1 MAQGARLSVLL
12 LVTMLLVAACG
23 GGGGGPQG
31 GATPPPGGV
40 STVSVTESE
49 FKFDPKAMT
58 AKAGQVTFQIKN
70 GGSVEHN
77 FIVEGSSIKVEGI
90 QPGQTKNVSTTL
102 AAGTYKVLC
111 TIPGHQEAGMTGT
124 LTVSQ

>member
-1 MAQGARLSVLL
+1 MAQGVRLSVLL
-12 LVTMLLVAACG
+12 LGTALLVAACG

-31 GATPPPGGV
+31 GATPPPAGA
-40 STVSVTESE
+40 STVNVTETE

-58 AKAGQVTFQIKN
+58 AKAGQVTFQVKN
-70 GGSVEHN
+70 AGSVEHN
-77 FIVEGSSIKVEGI
+77 FIVEGTSIKLEGI
-90 QPGQTKNVSTTL
+90 QPGQTKPASTTL

-124 LTVSQ
+124 LTVTQ

>member
-1 MAQGARLSVLL
+1 MVQGVRLSAVVLL
-12 LVTMLLVAACG
+12 TVLLVAACG
-23 GGGGGPQG
+23 GGGGQQG
-31 GATPPPGGV
+31 GTPPPPGGA
-40 STVSVTESE
+40 STVSVTGTE

-70 GGSVEHN
+70 SGSVEHN
-77 FIVEGSSIKVEGI
+77 FIVEGTNIKVEGV
-90 QPGQTKNVSTTL
+90 QPGQTKDVSATL
-102 AAGTYKVLC
+102 ATGTYKVLC

>member
-1 MAQGARLSVLL
+1 MAQGVRLSALL
-12 LVTMLLVAACG
+12 LGTALLVAAC

-31 GATPPPGGV
+31 GATPPPAGA

-90 QPGQTKNVSTTL
+90 QPGQTKDVSTTL
-102 AAGTYKVLC
+102 KAGSYKVLC

-124 LTVSQ
+124 LTVTP

>member
-40 STVSVTESE
+40 STVSVTETE

-70 GGSVEHN
+70 SGSVEHN
-77 FIVEGSSIKVEGI
+77 FVVEGSSIKVEGI
-90 QPGQTKNVSTTL
+90 QPGQTKNVSSTL
-102 AAGTYKVLC
+102 AAGSYKVLC